1 MSTDIRVKSALLHNE
16 NRMYRVEANMEISSK
31 DIGLRIKKLRR
42 QKNMT
47 QIQLAEK
54 LYYTTERQIQRI
66 ENGENWCPTDRL
78 AELAV
83 ILDTSTDY
91 LLFGKDT
98 RLSLEKSK
106 NLMCRV
112 VLIIVDENYVR

>member
-1 MSTDIRVKSALLHNE
+1 
-16 NRMYRVEANMEISSK
+16 MEVSSK
-31 DIGLRIKKLRR
+31 DIGLRIKELRR

-66 ENGENWCPTDRL
+66 ENGENWCPTERL

-98 RLSLEKSK
+98 KLSLEESK
-106 NLMCRV
+106 NPVCRV
-112 VLIIVDENYVR
+112 ILIIVDEKCVR

>member
-1 MSTDIRVKSALLHNE
+1 
-16 NRMYRVEANMEISSK
+16 MEVSSK
-31 DIGLRIKKLRR
+31 DIGLRIKELRR

-66 ENGENWCPTDRL
+66 ENGEIMCPTDRL
-78 AELAV
+78 AELAL

-91 LLFGKDT
+91 LLFGRSVNWWPEATDESGY
-98 RLSLEKSK
+98 RI
-106 NLMCRV
+106 
-112 VLIIVDENYVR
+112 VLIIMKDNCKK

>member
-1 MSTDIRVKSALLHNE
+1 
-16 NRMYRVEANMEISSK
+16 MEVSSK
-31 DIGLRIKKLRR
+31 DIGLRIKELRR

-54 LYYTTERQIQRI
+54 LYYATERQIQRI

-98 RLSLEKSK
+98 NLSSEKSK
-106 NLMCRV
+106 NPMCRV
-112 VLIIVDENYVR
+112 VLIIVDENYIR

>member
-1 MSTDIRVKSALLHNE
+1 
-16 NRMYRVEANMEISSK
+16 MEISSK
-31 DIGLRIKKLRR
+31 DIGLRIKELRR

-66 ENGENWCPTDRL
+66 ENGEIMCPTDRL
-78 AELAV
+78 AELAL

-91 LLFGKDT
+91 LLFGRSVNWWPEATDESGY
-98 RLSLEKSK
+98 RI
-106 NLMCRV
+106 
-112 VLIIVDENYVR
+112 VLIIMKDNCKK

>member
-1 MSTDIRVKSALLHNE
+1 
-16 NRMYRVEANMEISSK
+16 MEVSSK
-31 DIGLRIKKLRR
+31 DIGLRIKELRR

-66 ENGENWCPTDRL
+66 ENGETMCPTDRL
-78 AELAV
+78 AELAL

-91 LLFGKDT
+91 LLFG
-98 RLSLEKSK
+98 RNMNWLPEAEKC
-106 NLMCRV
+106 M
-112 VLIIVDENYVR
+112 VLIVILDMNCEK

>member
-1 MSTDIRVKSALLHNE
+1 
-16 NRMYRVEANMEISSK
+16 MEISSK
-31 DIGLRIKKLRR
+31 DIGLRIKELRR

-66 ENGENWCPTDRL
+66 ENWCPTDRL

-91 LLFGKDT
+91 LLFGKNT
-98 RLSLEKSK
+98 K
-106 NLMCRV
+106 
-112 VLIIVDENYVR
+112 VLIENTNQNVCVVITVILSINSKE

>member
-1 MSTDIRVKSALLHNE
+1 
-16 NRMYRVEANMEISSK
+16 MEVSSK
-31 DIGLRIKKLRR
+31 DIGLRIKELRR

-98 RLSLEKSK
+98 KLLLEESK
-106 NLMCRV
+106 NPVCRV
-112 VLIIVDENYVR
+112 ILIIVDENCIR

>member
-1 MSTDIRVKSALLHNE
+1 
-16 NRMYRVEANMEISSK
+16 MEISSK

>member
-1 MSTDIRVKSALLHNE
+1 MLIAFTLLDNQKKRHK
-16 NRMYRVEANMEISSK
+16 VEAGMEVSSK
-31 DIGLRIKKLRR
+31 DIGLRIKELRR

-66 ENGENWCPTDRL
+66 ENGENWCPTERL
-78 AELAV
+78 AELALV
-83 ILDTSTDY
+83 LDTSTDY

-98 RLSLEKSK
+98 RLLLEKSK
-106 NLMCRV
+106 NPMCRV
-112 VLIIVDENYVR
+112 VLIILAEKYIR

>member
-1 MSTDIRVKSALLHNE
+1 
-16 NRMYRVEANMEISSK
+16 MEVSSK
-31 DIGLRIKKLRR
+31 DIGLRIKELRR

-91 LLFGKDT
+91 LLFGKNT
-98 RLSLEKSK
+98 KVLLE
-106 NLMCRV
+106 NTNQNGCMVVTV
-112 VLIIVDENYVR
+112 VLCINSKV

>member
-1 MSTDIRVKSALLHNE
+1 MLDNE
-16 NRMYRVEANMEISSK
+16 QKEYGAEANMEVSSK

-42 QKNMT
+42 QKKMT

-54 LYYTTERQIQRI
+54 MCYATERQIQRI

-78 AELAV
+78 AELAL

-91 LLFGKDT
+91 LLFG
-98 RLSLEKSK
+98 
-106 NLMCRV
+106 
-112 VLIIVDENYVR
+112 